1 LLLALVLNILL
12 LRVVQVVDSVRQ
24 VVAVQAA
31 IVLTQTSR

>member
-1 LLLALVLNILL
+1 LLALALSILS

-31 IVLTQTSR
+31 IVLART